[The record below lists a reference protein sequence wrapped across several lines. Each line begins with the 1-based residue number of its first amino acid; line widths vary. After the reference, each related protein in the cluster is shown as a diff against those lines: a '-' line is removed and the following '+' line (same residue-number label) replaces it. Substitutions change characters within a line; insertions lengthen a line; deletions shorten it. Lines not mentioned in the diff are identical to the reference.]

1 MTKAITQ
8 KNQKP
13 WNHSIFFFF
22 FFSQP
27 ETKMFY
33 TEEEDSQVFLKG
45 NRGPHSF
52 CFSTFYL
59 EDEPSLRAP
68 MHPMQS
74 AIRVHSSHGTEQGD
88 IDCFHFTGVSW
99 DWHIMKAQQGRKSRR
114 KVYMWSLWA
123 CNCLIS
129 LPLAVNLEM
138 FSSSV
143 IIV

>member
-22 FFSQP
+22 FFLSRRQ
-27 ETKMFY
+27 KRSILRRKILKF
-33 TEEEDSQVFLKG
+33 FLKG

>member
-1 MTKAITQ
+1 MWQKQLPRRIKSPEITV
-8 KNQKP
+8 
-13 WNHSIFFFF
+13 FLF

-27 ETKMFY
+27 ETKTFY